1 MRPFEWLI
9 AAAVVVIAWY
19 WFLGRRL
26 ARLPAQAAALAVI
39 ASILVEQAR
48 VVMVPAYL
56 VVTIAALLSLRGL
69 ATAAP
74 KTGWLRIMGRS
85 AMALV
90 VVFLGVVVPWLWPV
104 VKLPTPT
111 GRYPVGTMWL
121 VVRDTTR
128 RERFATTPGAVREF
142 PVKVWYPA
150 PPGTVGTAA
159 PYALPAELTAL
170 GIIPDILARQVRLVK
185 THSLL
190 SVPVA
195 QGHAPVLVFS
205 HGYTGYAAQNTLQ
218 MEELASQGYIVASI
232 AHPGEAALAP
242 FPDGRSI
249 PVDSSVLNTIKREM
263 AAMKK
268 ADPMKVFDSIGRA
281 LTVPDSAARLANFR
295 AFLKQ
300 SPEPLQTQSVREWA
314 LDTKA
319 LLDVFEDLNAGTVQ
333 SPFRERMDLERIG
346 IFGMSYGGATA
357 GEFCRQDKRCKAA
370 INIDGG
376 QYGGLVDDS
385 LMVPFLILSSEPN
398 AGIHVPVLDLTR
410 GPAYL
415 ARVPATTHMGLT
427 DMTLQGPVLYRWT
440 GLTGKLNPDRRE
452 AIMTGFVVGFFE
464 RYLMGRPSLFDSL
477 PGRFP
482 DVQITKR
489 NVK

>member
-19 WFLGRRL
+19 WFRGRRL

-48 VVMVPAYL
+48 LVMVPAYL
-56 VVTIAALLSLRGL
+56 VVTIAALLSFKAP
-69 ATAAP
+69 ATSTP
-74 KTGWLRIMGRS
+74 KGGWLRIAGRS

-90 VVFLGVVVPWLWPV
+90 VVLLGVLVPWLWPV

-128 RERFATTPGAVREF
+128 RERFTSTRGAVREF

-242 FPDGRSI
+242 FPDGRNIPIDTSI
-249 PVDSSVLNTIKREM
+249 SNDMKRQL
-263 AAMKK
+263 AASRNIDGK
-268 ADPMKVFDSIGRA
+268 KVFDSIGAA
-281 LTVPDSAARLANFR
+281 LSVTDPAARMANFR
-295 AFLKQ
+295 AFLNK
-300 SPEPLQTQSVREWA
+300 PAEPLRSQSVREWA

-319 LLDVFEDLNAGTVQ
+319 LLDVFEDLNAGAVQ
-333 SPFRERMDLERIG
+333 SPFKERMDLERIG
-346 IFGMSYGGATA
+346 VFGMSYGGATA

-385 LMVPFLILSSEPN
+385 LMVPLLILSSEPN
-398 AGIHVPVLDLTR
+398 VRIHVPVLDLTR
-410 GPAYL
+410 GPAFL

-427 DMTLQGPVLYRWT
+427 DISLQGPLPRWT
-440 GLTGKLNPDRRE
+440 GLTGKLDPDRRE

-464 RYLMGRPSLFDSL
+464 KYLMGRPSLFDSL

-482 DVQITKR
+482 DVQITRR

>member
-9 AAAVVVIAWY
+9 AAAVMVIAWY
-19 WFLGRRL
+19 WFRGRGL
-26 ARLPAQAAALAVI
+26 SRLPAQAAALAVI
-39 ASILVEQAR
+39 VSILVEQAR

-56 VVTIAALLSLRGL
+56 VVTVAALLSLRAP
-69 ATAAP
+69 ATSAP
-74 KTGWLRIMGRS
+74 KGGWLRITGRS
-85 AMALV
+85 ALALV
-90 VVFLGVVVPWLWPV
+90 VVLLGVVVPWLWPV

-111 GRYPVGTMWL
+111 GRYAVGTMWL

-128 RERFATTPGAVREF
+128 RERFSSTPGAVREF

-150 PPGTVGTAA
+150 PPGTTGTAA
-159 PYALPAELTAL
+159 PYALPGELTAL
-170 GIIPDILARQVRLVK
+170 GIIPDILARQVRLVR
-185 THSLL
+185 THSLMG
-190 SVPVA
+190 VPVA

-205 HGYTGYAAQNTLQ
+205 HGYTGYAAQNTPQ

-249 PVDSSVLNTIKREM
+249 PVDSSVRNTIRREL
-263 AAMKK
+263 AAVRK
-268 ADPMKVFDSIGRA
+268 ADPMKVFDSIGKA
-281 LTVPDSAARLANFR
+281 LTVPDPAVRIANFR
-295 AFLKQ
+295 AFLKL

-319 LLDVFEDLNAGTVQ
+319 LLDVFEELNAGAVP
-333 SPFRERMDLERIG
+333 SPFKERMDLERIG

-357 GEFCRQDKRCKAA
+357 GEFCRQDRRCKAA
-370 INIDGG
+370 VNIDGG

-398 AGIHVPVLDLTR
+398 VGIHVPVLDLTR
-410 GPAYL
+410 GPTYL

-440 GLTGKLNPDRRE
+440 GLTGKLDPDRRE
-452 AIMTGFVVGFFE
+452 AIMTEFVLGFFE
-464 RYLMGRPSLFDSL
+464 KHLVGKPSLFDSL

-482 DVQITKR
+482 EVQITRR
-489 NVK
+489 NVP